1 MYTVKYWHDVP
12 VIDKVWSLCKFHE
25 IKSSLVQIC
34 SSPNLK
40 EATVIVW
47 DWLWSWKPRI
57 FCDEVCVNAELW
69 WTWQVLKCPQWH
81 DSIVLNI
88 QWYGMICFLR
98 YAWWCSH
105 ILSNKSN
112 TIQGML
118 VWWYVCCK
126 VMIHSYI
133 LWWQWYDA
141 TWFDACFGMMTH
153 FYALWCVHITWWW
166 WVHILDDIDA
176 NSMMMH
182 VWWMC
187 IEQCVWQW

>member
-1 MYTVKYWHDVP
+1 MYCDEEMIAFLKCLDSPSLKYWQWLTKYEVCA
-12 VIDKVWSLCKFHE
+12 SFMMT
-25 IKSSLVQIC
+25 VQ
-34 SSPNLK
+34 
-40 EATVIVW
+40 
-47 DWLWSWKPRI
+47 
-57 FCDEVCVNAELW
+57 VCVNAELW
-69 WTWQVLKCPQWH
+69 WTWQMTKCSQWH
-81 DSIVLNI
+81 DLIVLNI
-88 QWYGMICFLR
+88 QWYGVICFLR

-105 ILSNKSN
+105 ILSNKSS

-133 LWWQWYDA
+133 LWWQWY
-141 TWFDACFGMMTH
+141 DACFGMMTH

-176 NSMMMH
+176 ISMMMH
-182 VWWMC
+182 VWWLC